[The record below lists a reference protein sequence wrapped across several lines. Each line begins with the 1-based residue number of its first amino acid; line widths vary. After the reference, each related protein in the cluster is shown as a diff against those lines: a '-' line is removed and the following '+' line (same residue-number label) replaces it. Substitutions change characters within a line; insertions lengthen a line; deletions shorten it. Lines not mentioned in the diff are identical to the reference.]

1 MGDIA
6 GVGVLGALK
15 PLANV
20 AAVAAGFR
28 HLIEPDR
35 VVDAVGPKH
44 TIVCLSSPCVYLD
57 VKLVVHLNTRQGGVN
72 GRGGQ
77 R

>member
-1 MGDIA
+1 MEVIG

-20 AAVAAGFR
+20 AAVAARFR

-44 TIVCLSSPCVYLD
+44 TVVCLSSPGLYLD
-57 VKLVVHLNTRQGGVN
+57 VKLVVHLNTPQSGDN